1 MLPRGEQRALIVLS
15 FVLVFSL
22 GIRIVVQLIPGREP
36 AGMEEFEKEYHT
48 LMNALARADSMKN
61 PSFLARSDSMVNA
74 TNPSGNSSPV
84 HQSPVTSRSES
95 SPVTSRSESSPVTS
109 RSESSPVTSQSQINI
124 NRADSAQLLPLPGI
138 GPVFAG
144 RIIKYRDLLGG
155 FVRMEQLGEVYGL
168 NQETLEMIKDHI
180 HIDTSSIR
188 KLHMD
193 SASFREL
200 LRHPYLDLEEVK
212 ALVAYRNFKQDISTL
227 EELRANA
234 ILEDSTIQRV
244 APYFDTGN

>member
-95 SPVTSRSESSPVTS
+95 SPVTS
-109 RSESSPVTSQSQINI
+109 QSQINI

-168 NQETLEMIKDHI
+168 KQETLEMIKDHI

>member
-84 HQSPVTSRSES
+84 HQ
-95 SPVTSRSESSPVTS
+95 SPVTS